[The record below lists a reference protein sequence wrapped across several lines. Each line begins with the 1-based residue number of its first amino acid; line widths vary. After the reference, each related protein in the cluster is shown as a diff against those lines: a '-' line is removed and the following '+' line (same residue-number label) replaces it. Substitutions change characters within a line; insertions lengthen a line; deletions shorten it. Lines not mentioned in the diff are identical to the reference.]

1 MLEEDDPPKTLL
13 LGCWL
18 GNNSRWW
25 LNFILLL
32 SCIFLYFFIFF
43 YIKRCIAL
51 CTAKLRARVCN
62 GGYFQMMVGG
72 SLLPGQPLEPLLS
85 PQPSAS
91 SHLNM
96 SNPQKYP
103 LPGHL
108 KNLSLLKSPSNQLG
122 GLIRLPRPQCIYSL
136 PSPALQ
142 CLPGQHTPSLIV
154 YCLWASIIYTRIYLY
169 LPLFVRLLPHWPT
182 KSWSFPL

>member
-1 MLEEDDPPKTLL
+1 MMVELHTFALL
-13 LGCWL
+13 Y
-18 GNNSRWW
+18 
-25 LNFILLL
+25 
-32 SCIFLYFFIFF
+32 IFVFLHFF

-103 LPGHL
+103 LPGQ
-108 KNLSLLKSPSNQLG
+108 KPFSPQISFQPTG

-136 PSPALQ
+136 LRVYR
-142 CLPGQHTPSLIV
+142 HTPTHCVLSA
-154 YCLWASIIYTRIYLY
+154 WASIIYPRIYLY
-169 LPLFVRLLPHWPT
+169 LPPPFIPIIP
-182 KSWSFPL
+182 

>member
-1 MLEEDDPPKTLL
+1 MMVELYTFALL
-13 LGCWL
+13 YL
-18 GNNSRWW
+18 
-25 LNFILLL
+25 FV
-32 SCIFLYFFIFF
+32 FLHFF

-103 LPGHL
+103 LPGQ
-108 KNLSLLKSPSNQLG
+108 KPFSPQISFQPTG

-136 PSPALQ
+136 HLQ
-142 CLPGQHTPSLIV
+142 HSSVYQGSTHLHSLCIV
-154 YCLWASIIYTRIYLY
+154 CEHPLSIHGSIYTSPYLSGY
-169 LPLFVRLLPHWPT
+169 YPTDQPRVDPFHFKLF
-182 KSWSFPL
+182 